1 MKGFLTWLF
10 LTLFLVLF
18 LPFSFLFLFFFFGDQ
33 LIDSNLVR
41 LCVACCVLRG
51 CFLFPFFFPS
61 RLSHLVSR
69 KEKNNLGSS
78 SGGGCVCLCL
88 RWQICVCVL
97 CRVVSCRCGFC
108 LCISSPFFLPLRA
121 SFFSPLLSYV
131 PGFAVDRVLPSCS
144 LLTAPPP
151 RPYLSLSY
159 ACILFFF
166 SFRFEP
172 KSYSCLFF
180 CR

>member
-1 MKGFLTWLF
+1 
-10 LTLFLVLF
+10 
-18 LPFSFLFLFFFFGDQ
+18 
-33 LIDSNLVR
+33 VR
-41 LCVACCVLRG
+41 CVLRAAW
-51 CFLFPFFFPS
+51 LLPLPLFFPLAS
-61 RLSHLVSR
+61 FPPSFEKR
-69 KEKNNLGSS
+69 KNNLGSS

-166 SFRFEP
+166 LFVSNPNRIPAYFFAVKLESFRP
-172 KSYSCLFF
+172 
-180 CR
+180 